1 MIDRILR
8 HYNRR
13 FLNYWSYNSES
24 AVGVHSF
31 FIRTSKFCLRLAVL
45 FFFFHFWEAEMFLTC
60 SYFPEWTSQCHK
72 EECQTEYNKNT
83 ISFLSFFFFQAV
95 QIGSQWEV
103 FYKKSGSATVLNP
116 IKRYLQRSSIF
127 HWSFTLQVC
136 KSTKV
141 ELLHRYFP

>member
-1 MIDRILR
+1 MKLQLRISGWRTLFF
-8 HYNRR
+8 YKNQQIL
-13 FLNYWSYNSES
+13 FE
-24 AVGVHSF
+24 AGCSF
-31 FIRTSKFCLRLAVL
+31 F

-60 SYFPEWTSQCHK
+60 SYFPDWTSQCHK

-95 QIGSQWEV
+95 QIGSQREV

>member
-1 MIDRILR
+1 MKLQLRISGWRTLFF
-8 HYNRR
+8 YKNQQIL
-13 FLNYWSYNSES
+13 FE
-24 AVGVHSF
+24 AGCSF
-31 FIRTSKFCLRLAVL
+31 

-60 SYFPEWTSQCHK
+60 SYFPDWTSQCHK

-141 ELLHRYFP
+141 KLLHRYFP